1 MNLCEVNVYDSGLRE
16 SSFKNDLR
24 NSGRVYK
31 GIDLAPLLDGSV
43 ERPLSEALLE
53 ARHLGVTDG
62 GSSISYEPEYR
73 EINWDGKRGSTVG
86 GSEVVASN
94 VTLGTNLKEWDLEN
108 LSYAFPQTQV
118 KTPGNG
124 YTELLIKECITYH
137 SNFAWIGTH
146 GSRRLP
152 FIAVVLNAM
161 NSAPVSA
168 SFQDRAEATLAL
180 TLKGNYS
187 AGVNDVPMKLFL
199 ADENVFTGI
208 LSATDLT
215 LASNTGNVDL
225 TIGSINDFDD
235 DVKVTLAG
243 QDGIAIGD
251 GTEVTIS
258 APYTGATTLTVNA
271 TGVAAGSYKTYVIAT
286 VAARNLTQTFPLTVI
301 VP

>member
-1 MNLCEVNVYDSGLRE
+1 MNLCEVNTYDSGLRD
-16 SSFKNDLR
+16 SSFSNDLR

-31 GIDLAPLLDGSV
+31 GIDLAPLLDGTV
-43 ERPLSEALLE
+43 EKPLSEALAE

-86 GSEVVASN
+86 GTEVVASN
-94 VTLGTNLKEWDLEN
+94 VTLGVNLKEFDLEN

-118 KTPGNG
+118 NTPGNG

-146 GSRRLP
+146 GNRKLP

-161 NSAPVSA
+161 NSSPVTA
-168 SFQDRAEATLAL
+168 NFQDRAEATLAMS
-180 TLKGNYS
+180 LKGNYT

-208 LSATDLT
+208 LSATDVT
-215 LASNTGNVDL
+215 LASNAGTVDL
-225 TIGSINDFDD
+225 TIGAINSFDD
-235 DVKVTLAG
+235 DIKVSLAG
-243 QDGIAIGD
+243 QDGITIAN
-251 GTEVTIS
+251 EPVTIS
-258 APYTGATTLTVNA
+258 APYTGPTSLAINA
-271 TGVAAGSYKTYVIAT
+271 DGVAAGSYQTYVVAT

-301 VP
+301 IP